1 MEEQSDCRICTLDPC
16 GCGACWEQHCGES
29 SRKAQ
34 AKAEVG
40 TCSRSPDFLMAQ
52 DSRAPTQVCFP
63 EVIERCKLHSGKT
76 FGDQLFLHPKPSTVK
91 GRRQKAGPIPS
102 AWKMSRGRVH
112 PAQEMCFL
120 EGWESLLVSPFGFGC

>member
-1 MEEQSDCRICTLDPC
+1 MVLVL
-16 GCGACWEQHCGES
+16 GEQHCGES

-34 AKAEVG
+34 AKAELG

-63 EVIERCKLHSGKT
+63 EIIERCKLHSEKT

-91 GRRQKAGPIPS
+91 GTP
-102 AWKMSRGRVH
+102 AWKMRRGRVH

>member
-1 MEEQSDCRICTLDPC
+1 MVLVL
-16 GCGACWEQHCGES
+16 GEQHCGES

-34 AKAEVG
+34 AKAELG

-63 EVIERCKLHSGKT
+63 EIIERCKLHSEKT

-91 GRRQKAGPIPS
+91 GTP
-102 AWKMSRGRVH
+102 AWKMRWGRVH

>member
-1 MEEQSDCRICTLDPC
+1 MAVVLVL
-16 GCGACWEQHCGES
+16 GEQHCGES
-29 SRKAQ
+29 SRKTQ
-34 AKAEVG
+34 AKAELG

-63 EVIERCKLHSGKT
+63 EVIERCKLHSEKT